1 MVKALASY
9 ETLRTYHETITA
21 LRDFFLKRGFLEV
34 GAQSRRSILAA
45 CEDPKTISTYNFAGV
60 KWPLPQTGQMW
71 LEYELL
77 MNPDVPGVFCSTTS
91 YRDEPNPIS
100 ERHLNIFPM
109 FEFESRGDMQALQR
123 TLEDLF
129 EFLGFGPRE
138 QYREGDYDFIA
149 NYYGAK
155 NDISAAQEMK
165 IWPDFGPVFFLKNFP
180 LGTSPFWNM
189 KKIGNHS
196 NKIDSIL
203 YGMETVGS
211 AERSTDRD
219 EMREQFHLISD
230 GMYADILYRLFG
242 KERVDRELDEYLSLN
257 FFPRFGAGI
266 GVNRMIRALTLLH
279 GENQNWNGAWKTSGP
294 QSRLQL

>member
-211 AERSTDRD
+211 AERMACMQTFCIAFL
-219 EMREQFHLISD
+219 EKNGLI
-230 GMYADILYRLFG
+230 
-242 KERVDRELDEYLSLN
+242 
-257 FFPRFGAGI
+257 
-266 GVNRMIRALTLLH
+266 
-279 GENQNWNGAWKTSGP
+279 ENLMNI
-294 QSRLQL
+294 